1 MLKAD
6 PNNFLNHQQI
16 SNRLSAASNGAFAVA
31 GSPSGSTRFDIVLPA
46 VQSPHEFVA
55 IQDSDSEDELAIG
68 GHELGT
74 NLEDVDVEMSLS

>member
-1 MLKAD
+1 VVVLAS
-6 PNNFLNHQQI
+6 I
-16 SNRLSAASNGAFAVA
+16 SSYPLCSHLMNS
-31 GSPSGSTRFDIVLPA
+31 
-46 VQSPHEFVA
+46 VA